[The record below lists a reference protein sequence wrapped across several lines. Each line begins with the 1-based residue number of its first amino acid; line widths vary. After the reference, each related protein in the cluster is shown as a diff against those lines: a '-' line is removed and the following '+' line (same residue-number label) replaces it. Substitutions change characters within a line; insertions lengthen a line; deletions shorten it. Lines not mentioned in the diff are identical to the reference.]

1 MFHFG
6 SLIRLVREGRSSF
19 ADVSRAGRVH
29 INSCGKPS
37 PMARLP
43 FCIGN
48 LHRIRGTGA
57 TVHSNGRTRENQ
69 QSMVL
74 DNPVRTVD

>member
-1 MFHFG
+1 
-6 SLIRLVREGRSSF
+6 
-19 ADVSRAGRVH
+19 
-29 INSCGKPS
+29 
-37 PMARLP
+37 MARLP

-74 DNPVRTVD
+74 DNPVRTVDYRILNKHADWHRAGGQADAQRAPADRRL